1 MSIVETLI
9 VFTFVAPALGL
20 WLSWRM
26 DKGE

>member
-9 VFTFVAPALGL
+9 VFTVAAPAFGL

-26 DKGE
+26 EKGE